1 MKTTSGQ
8 GDPLGQTASETASQP
23 GSRVAELI
31 AHLSSPRAA
40 ARERARQGL
49 VALGRPAVVPL
60 VESLATANDQ
70 GQLEA
75 TKALAEIAD
84 RSAIPAL
91 VRCLEADSHEVRW
104 VAAEGLVNI
113 GADAVEPLLIA
124 LIDGAARHTILD
136 GAYHVLHAFAR
147 RASEPIFEPVLEAI
161 RRPEPAVSAPLA
173 AENALVYWRALSAD
187 VASGR
192 RRSILRMPHSH
203 SDGGHHS
210 SPITF

>member
-8 GDPLGQTASETASQP
+8 GDSQEQTASGTGAHP

-31 AHLSSPRAA
+31 AQLSSPRAA
-40 ARERARQGL
+40 TRERARQGL
-49 VALGRPAVVPL
+49 VALGRPAVEPL
-60 VESLATANDQ
+60 VASLATANEQ

-75 TKALAEIAD
+75 TKALTEIAD
-84 RSAIPAL
+84 PSAIPAL
-91 VRCLEADSHEVRW
+91 ARLLEADYHEIRW

-147 RASEPIFEPVLEAI
+147 RASEPIFDPVLEAI
-161 RRPEPAVSAPLA
+161 RGPEPAVNAPLA
-173 AENALVYWRALSAD
+173 AENALISWRALSAD

-192 RRSILRMPHSH
+192 RRSILRTPRSH
-203 SDGGHHS
+203 SDHKS
-210 SPITF
+210 SPISF